1 MVLRNRRPF
10 LLLLSCVLR
19 LLSACG
25 KPMGQPAKEGYVAGV
40 VTKSSSSEYWM
51 TLRRGMETAAEE
63 LA

>member
-10 LLLLSCVLR
+10 LLLLSCVLL

-51 TLRRGMETAAEE
+51 TRRR
-63 LA
+63 

>member
-10 LLLLSCVLR
+10 LLLLSCVLL

-40 VTKSSSSEYWM
+40 VTKSSSSEYFKAVM
-51 TLRRGMETAAEE
+51 PGTKLVY
-63 LA
+63 